1 MVRQNTDNRWIV
13 KMNARVLHGSPK
25 FPRARCTL
33 AQRRA
38 TLVRFAVPVAG
49 VDKALHKEIF
59 VKKIKKLEK
68 INFITNKNK

>member
-1 MVRQNTDNRWIV
+1 MVRQNTDNRWIA
-13 KMNARVLHGSPK
+13 KMNERLLHGSPK
-25 FPRARCTL
+25 RTRARCTL
-33 AQRRA
+33 AEMLA
-38 TLVRFAVPVAG
+38 TLVRFAIPVAG